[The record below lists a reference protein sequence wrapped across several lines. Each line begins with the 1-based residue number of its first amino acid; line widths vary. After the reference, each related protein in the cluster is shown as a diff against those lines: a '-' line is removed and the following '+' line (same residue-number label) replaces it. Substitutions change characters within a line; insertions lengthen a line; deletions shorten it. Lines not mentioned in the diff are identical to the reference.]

1 MATIALDVKINA
13 LESAKTLKELK
24 TGMKDLNNELAGLE
38 QGSEEFNRVASAVG
52 NAKDKLASMNDE
64 LVQTTTKA
72 GKFQSITAIASQLAA
87 GFGAAGAPAPGK
99 PNTAQCPAAP
109 TRCPPSFRQSAQS
122 LPGRASCPMPAR
134 PAGWKWCR
142 RR

>member
-24 TGMKDLNNELAGLE
+24 TGIKDLNNELAGLE

-64 LVQTTTKA
+64 LVQTSTIFA
-72 GKFQSITAIASQLAA
+72 SSWIQITRIV
-87 GFGAAGAPAPGK
+87 
-99 PNTAQCPAAP
+99 
-109 TRCPPSFRQSAQS
+109 
-122 LPGRASCPMPAR
+122 
-134 PAGWKWCR
+134 
-142 RR
+142 